1 MAALDGTH
9 FTRVWDDGRAERVGL
24 YALKNVSAGDTLDL
38 SNDFSVLKRAV
49 LLGTTVNAAAQV
61 SVNGTGIAIPAGAN
75 ADAGYLLVWGC
86 SS

>member
-9 FTRVWDDGRAERVGL
+9 YQLVWSDGRAERVGL

-38 SNDFSVLKRAV
+38 ASDFSVLKRAV

-61 SVNGTGIAIPAGAN
+61 SVNGTGMAIPAGAN
-75 ADAGYLLVWGC
+75 ADAGYLLAWGC

>member
-75 ADAGYLLVWGC
+75 ADAGYLLV
-86 SS
+86 